1 MTQDE
6 DIDNGLL
13 LVTGEDRLNSSS
25 NDTEQSIGD
34 PLNNA
39 AEETPSLN
47 RLSIG

>member
-1 MTQDE
+1 MQDE

-13 LVTGEDRLNSSS
+13 LVTGEDRLNSNS
-25 NDTEQSIGD
+25 NDTEQSVGD
-34 PLNNA
+34 SSNNA